1 MTRDALNPPPAAPS
15 FLLGGGQT
23 GELIRTLD
31 WASTPIGPL
40 ERWPQSLRTLT
51 AMLVVSPVPMAL
63 LWGEAGTLIYND
75 GYARVAGARHPHL
88 LGASVFEG
96 WPEIREFNE
105 NVMRVGL
112 SGETLSFRDQVL
124 TLYRNDRAEQVWL
137 NLDYSPAYDEV
148 GTPAGVIAVVV
159 ETTERVRAELRLQA
173 ERERMN
179 RLFEQA
185 PGLMAMLSGPDHVF
199 EMANPAYHQLVGDRP
214 LLGLALRD
222 ALPEVERQGFLAI
235 LDNVYR
241 AGEAYV
247 STAAVELRRGGPNG
261 AEEQRVVDF
270 VFQPVTDVDGRVEG
284 IFIQGYD
291 VTERVEAEGRLQFL
305 DSLGKFTS
313 GLTAADSILE
323 ITTQRLGEHLNL
335 AVCAYAD
342 MDPDQDGFTIRGNW
356 AKPGAAGI
364 VGHYSL
370 RDFGSLAV
378 EKLHAGLPLILSDTR
393 AQLPS
398 EAAAAFLSIGLAATI
413 CLPLVKNGRLTALM
427 AIHDDQPRAWLPT
440 DLALLNEVTERSWAH
455 IERVRAEAESRLAE
469 QRFREALEQQVAER
483 TAALAQSEAHIRAIA
498 ETTHMHQGLLTPEGI
513 TLYCNATSLAA
524 IHASAEQVVGLPYWD
539 SPWFSETSGMPDT
552 IRAAIER
559 AKSGYT
565 ENITMRLA
573 LPTGLRSFDFSM
585 RPVFDADG
593 TVVAIVPEAV
603 ETTARKQAE
612 QALQQSQKMEA
623 LGNLTGGIAHD
634 FNNLLMAVLGSLE
647 LLARRMPDDPGLL
660 RLVNNAKAGA
670 ERGAALTSRM
680 LSFAR
685 KQELRTENV
694 DLRLLVADMTELL
707 ERSLGAMVTIET
719 RFPERLA
726 LVETD
731 PNQLETALL
740 NLAVNARDA
749 MNGTGHIV
757 IEARETYLT
766 EQEAG
771 LPAGSYVCLTVTDTG
786 EGMDEATLKR
796 AMEPFFTTKGVGK
809 GTGLGLSMVHG
820 FAEQSR
826 GRLTLESTPG
836 QGTVASIWL
845 PALGIAAEFKPRAA
859 QAPATPDALIGPL
872 TVLAVDDDH
881 LVLMNTADM
890 LRDQDHQ
897 VLMARSAREALVL
910 LKHIRVDAVVTDHAM
925 PQMTGLQLAE
935 EIDRTYPGLPVVIA
949 SGYAEI
955 TSDPNSRFVRLAKP
969 FSQSELN
976 RALARSISPIA
987 PH

>member
-1 MTRDALNPPPAAPS
+1 MSPDASNPPLTNPS
-15 FLLGGGQT
+15 FLQGGGKT
-23 GELIRTLD
+23 GELIRTYD
-31 WASTPIGPL
+31 WSNTDIGTL
-40 ERWPQSLRTLT
+40 EHWPQSLRSITS
-51 AMLVVSPVPMAL
+51 MLLLSPVPMAL
-63 LWGEAGTLIYND
+63 LWGEAGTMIYND
-75 GYARVAGARHPHL
+75 GYAQIAGARHPGL
-88 LGASVFEG
+88 LGSAVREG
-96 WPEIREFNE
+96 WPEVRDFNDHA
-105 NVMRVGL
+105 MRVGL
-112 SGETLSFRDQVL
+112 AGGSLSFRDQEL
-124 TLYRNDRAEQVWL
+124 TLYHNGRAEKVWM
-137 NLDYSPAYDEV
+137 NIDYSPVFGET
-148 GTPAGVIAVVV
+148 GTPAGVIAVVMD
-159 ETTERVRAELRLQA
+159 TTERVRAERDLIAQKAKLTS
-173 ERERMN
+173 
-179 RLFEQA
+179 LFEQA
-185 PGLMAMLSGPDHVF
+185 PGLMAMLTGPEHVF
-199 EMANPAYHQLVGDRP
+199 EMANPAYRALVGDRP
-214 LLGLALRD
+214 LIGLPVRD
-222 ALPEVERQGFLAI
+222 ALPEVVRQGFVTI
-235 LDNVYR
+235 LDKVYR
-241 AGEAYV
+241 TGEAYA
-247 STAAVELRRGGPNG
+247 STSAVELRRGDAGRP
-261 AEEQRVVDF
+261 EEQRVLDF
-270 VFQPVTDVDGRVEG
+270 VFQPVTDLHGQVVG
-284 IFIQGYD
+284 IFIEGYD
-291 VTERVEAEGRLQFL
+291 VTARVQAEERLHFL
-305 DSLGKFTS
+305 DGLGKATS
-313 GLTAADSILE
+313 ELTAADSILA
-323 ITTQRLGEHLNL
+323 ITTQRLGEQLKV

-342 MDPDQDGFTIRGNW
+342 MDPDEDGFTIRGNW
-356 AKPGAAGI
+356 AKPGASGI
-364 VGHYSL
+364 IGHYSL
-370 RDFGSLAV
+370 ADFGSLAV
-378 EKLHAGLPLILSDTR
+378 TTLRAGLPLVLNDNR
-393 AQLPS
+393 AQLPA
-398 EAAAAFLSIGLAATI
+398 EAANTFLEIGLAATI
-413 CLPLVKNGRLTALM
+413 CLPLVKDGRLTALM
-427 AIHDDQPRAWLPT
+427 AIHDDQPREWKPAE
-440 DLALLNEVTERSWAH
+440 LALLNEVTDRSWAH
-455 IERVRAEAESRLAE
+455 IERVRAEAEIRASE
-469 QRFREALEQQVAER
+469 QRFREALERQVAER
-483 TAALAQSEAHIRAIA
+483 TTALAQSEAHIRAIA
-498 ETTHMHQGLLTPEGI
+498 ETTHMHQGLLTPTGI

-524 IHASAEQVVGLPYWD
+524 IRMRAEDVVGKPYWET
-539 SPWFSETSGMPDT
+539 PWFNQTPGMPET
-552 IRAAIER
+552 MRTAIEKAR
-559 AKSGYT
+559 VGLT
-565 ENITMRLA
+565 ENMVLTLI
-573 LPTGLRSFDFSM
+573 LPTGTRSFDFSM
-585 RPVFDADG
+585 RPVFHADG

-647 LLARRMPDDPGLL
+647 LLARRMPEDPGLL

-707 ERSLGAMVTIET
+707 ERSLGAMITIET

-726 LVETD
+726 LVDTD

-757 IEARETYLT
+757 IEARETSLT
-766 EQEAG
+766 EQDAG
-771 LPAGSYVCLTVTDTG
+771 LPAGSYVCLTVTDAG

-845 PALGIAAEFKPRAA
+845 PALDIEAEFKPRAVR
-859 QAPATPDALIGPL
+859 APATPGTLLEPL

-955 TSDPNSRFVRLAKP
+955 ASDPNSRFVRLAKP

-976 RALARSISPIA
+976 RALARSISPVA
-987 PH
+987 SR